1 VASKETDHM
10 TTTNKPLNN
19 PLILVTGATGNTGSG
34 LIPTLLAAGARVR
47 ALVHTAGKAEALR
60 KQGAEVVVADLG
72 DPSAVDAAVA
82 GVDRIYMCLFNGPEQ
97 ATHGKNLIAA
107 ARKAGRPHVV
117 HHNASGSDRSRI
129 IRDIAEVESALRA
142 SGLPWTILRPTF
154 YLQNTMMA
162 IPTVQSHGA
171 IYLPMK
177 QGRMAMTDVRDIVDV
192 AAHVLLAPDASAHAG
207 KAYTLTTPTT
217 FTIAEFA
224 AALGGALGKAVNYVD
239 VPISA
244 ARESM
249 VGMGMD
255 PWVVDGYMELF
266 EGFSEGWGDKTS
278 TDVQKLLGRPAR
290 GLGDFVADFKGAF
303 ASQSAA

>member
-1 VASKETDHM
+1 MSTK
-10 TTTNKPLNN
+10 
-19 PLILVTGATGNTGSG
+19 PLILVTGATGHTGSG
-34 LIPTLLAAGARVR
+34 LVPALLAAGARVR
-47 ALVHTAGKAEALR
+47 ALVHSAGKAEALR
-60 KQGAEVVVADLG
+60 ALGAEVVVADLG
-72 DPSAVDAAVA
+72 DPASLDAAVA
-82 GVDRIYMCLFNGPEQ
+82 GVDRIYLCLFNGPEQ
-97 ATHGKNLIAA
+97 ANHGRNLIAA
-107 ARKAGRPHVV
+107 ARKAGRAHVV
-117 HHNASGSDRSRI
+117 HHAASGSDRSRI
-129 IRDIAEVESALRA
+129 IRHINEVESALRA

-192 AAHVLLAPDASAHAG
+192 AARVLLSPGGAHQG
-207 KAYTLTTPTT
+207 KTYTLTTPQS

-224 AALGGALGKAVNYVD
+224 SVLGAALGKPVNYVD

-255 PWVVDGYMELF
+255 AWVVDGYMELF
-266 EGFSEGWGDKTS
+266 EGFADNWGDKTS
-278 TDVQKLLGRPAR
+278 DDIQKLLGRPAR
-290 GLGDFVADFKGAF
+290 SQREFVADFKGAF
-303 ASQSAA
+303 AGAAAA

>member
-1 VASKETDHM
+1 MSQAK
-10 TTTNKPLNN
+10 
-19 PLILVTGATGNTGSG
+19 PLILVTGATGHTGSG
-34 LIPTLLAAGARVR
+34 LVPALIAAGARVR
-47 ALVHTAGKAEALR
+47 ALVRTREQAEALR
-60 KQGAEVVVADLG
+60 QKGAEPVIADLG
-72 DPSAVDAAVA
+72 KPETLSAAVA

-97 ATHGKNLIAA
+97 ANHGRNLIAA
-107 ARKAGRPHVV
+107 ARRAGRAHVV
-117 HHNASGSDRSRI
+117 HHAASGSDQSRI
-129 IRDIAEVESALRA
+129 IRHIKEVESELRA

-162 IPTVQSHGA
+162 IPTVQSQGA
-171 IYLPMK
+171 IYFPMK

-192 AAHVLLAPDASAHAG
+192 AAKILLEGGHEG
-207 KAYTLTTPTT
+207 KTYTLTTPEA

-224 AALGGALGKAVNYVD
+224 ETLSRQLGKQVQYVD

-266 EGFSEGWGDKTS
+266 EGFADNWGNKTS
-278 TDVQKLLGRPAR
+278 PDTNSLLGRPAR
-290 GLGDFVADFKGAF
+290 SHRQFCADCGSAF
-303 ASQSAA
+303 AGT

>member
-1 VASKETDHM
+1 M
-10 TTTNKPLNN
+10 TTQ

-34 LIPTLLAAGARVR
+34 LVPTLLAAGARVR
-47 ALVHTAGKAEALR
+47 ALVHSAGKAEALR

-72 DPSAVDAAVA
+72 DPRTLDAAVV
-82 GVDRIYMCLFNGPEQ
+82 GVDRIYLCLFNGPEQ
-97 ATHGKNLIAA
+97 ANHGRNLIAA
-107 ARKAGRPHVV
+107 ARESGRPHVV
-117 HHNASGSDRSRI
+117 HHAASGSDRSRI
-129 IRDIAEVESALRA
+129 IRDVNAVESALRA

-177 QGRMAMTDVRDIVDV
+177 QGRMAMTDVRDIVEV
-192 AAHVLLAPDASAHAG
+192 AAHVLLSPEGTGMRAHEG
-207 KAYTLTTPTT
+207 KTYTLTTPES
-217 FTIAEFA
+217 FTLAEFA
-224 AALGGALGKAVNYVD
+224 GALGAALGKPVNYVD

-249 VGMGMD
+249 VGMGID

-266 EGFSEGWGDKTS
+266 EGFADNWGDKTS
-278 TDVQKLLGRPAR
+278 DDTRKLLGRPAR
-290 GLGDFVADFKGAF
+290 GYREFVADYKGAF
-303 ASQSAA
+303 ASAAAA

>member
-1 VASKETDHM
+1 MLRRE
-10 TTTNKPLNN
+10 
-19 PLILVTGATGNTGSG
+19 LVGLEEELTRLAAAIATAGGEV
-34 LIPTLLAAGARVR
+34 PTLLAAGARVR
-47 ALVHTAGKAEALR
+47 ALVHTAGKADALR
-60 KQGAEVVVADLG
+60 KQGAEVVVADLS
-72 DPSAVDAAVA
+72 DPAALDAAVA

-97 ATHGKNLIAA
+97 ANHGRNLIAA

-117 HHNASGSDRSRI
+117 HHAASGSNHSRI
-129 IRDIAEVESALRA
+129 IRDIDEVESVLRA

-162 IPTVQSHGA
+162 IPTVQGHGA

-177 QGRMAMTDVRDIVDV
+177 DGRMAMTDVRDIVDV
-192 AAHVLLAPDASAHAG
+192 AAHVLLSRDGMRAHEG
-207 KAYTLTTPTT
+207 KTYALTTPES

-224 AALGGALGKAVNYVD
+224 SALGDALGKPVNYVD

-255 PWVVDGYMELF
+255 PWIVDGYMELF
-266 EGFSEGWGDKTS
+266 EGFAANWGDKTS
-278 TDVQKLLGRPAR
+278 TDIQTLLGRPAR
-290 GLGDFVADFKGAF
+290 GLREFVADFKGAF
-303 ASQSAA
+303 AGAAAA

>member
-1 VASKETDHM
+1 MSTK
-10 TTTNKPLNN
+10 

-34 LIPTLLAAGARVR
+34 LVPALLAAGARVR
-47 ALVHTAGKAEALR
+47 ALVHTASKAEALR

-72 DPSAVDAAVA
+72 DPSALDAAVA
-82 GVDRIYMCLFNGPEQ
+82 GVDKIYLCLFNGPEQ
-97 ATHGKNLIAA
+97 AKHGRNLLAA
-107 ARKAGRPHVV
+107 ARKAGRPHIV

-129 IRDIAEVESALRA
+129 IRDIDAIERELRA

-154 YLQNTMMA
+154 YLQNMMMA

-177 QGRMAMTDVRDIVDV
+177 DGRMAMTDVRDIVDV
-192 AAHVLLAPDASAHAG
+192 AAHVLLAPTGAHEG
-207 KAYTLTTPTT
+207 KAYTLTTPET

-224 AALGGALGKAVNYVD
+224 TALGAELGKTVTYVP

-266 EGFSEGWGDKTS
+266 EGFADNWGNKTS
-278 TDVQKLLGRPAR
+278 SDTEKLLGRPAR
-290 GLGDFVADFKGAF
+290 GLRGFVADFKAYF
-303 ASQSAA
+303 ANNAAA

>member
-1 VASKETDHM
+1 MSTQ
-10 TTTNKPLNN
+10 

-34 LIPTLLAAGARVR
+34 LVPTLLAAGARVR
-47 ALVHTAGKAEALR
+47 ALVHTASKAEALR

-72 DPSAVDAAVA
+72 DAAALDAAVA
-82 GVDRIYMCLFNGPEQ
+82 GVERIYLCLFNGPEQ
-97 ATHGKNLIAA
+97 ASHGRNLLAA
-107 ARKAGRPHVV
+107 ARRAGRPHVV
-117 HHNASGSDRSRI
+117 HHAASGSDRSRI
-129 IRDIAEVESALRA
+129 IRDINEVESVLRA

-192 AAHVLLAPDASAHAG
+192 AAHVLLSPSTDAHAG
-207 KAYTLTTPTT
+207 KTYTLTTPET

-224 AALGGALGKAVNYVD
+224 SALGASLGKPVNYVD
-239 VPISA
+239 VPLSA

-266 EGFSEGWGDKTS
+266 EGFAENWGDKTS
-278 TDVQKLLGRPAR
+278 DDIRKLLGRPAR
-290 GLGDFVADFKGAF
+290 GLREFVTDFKGAF
-303 ASQSAA
+303 VGTAAA

>member
-1 VASKETDHM
+1 MNTK
-10 TTTNKPLNN
+10 

-34 LIPTLLAAGARVR
+34 LVPTLLAAGARVR
-47 ALVHTAGKAEALR
+47 ALVRTANKAEALR

-72 DPSAVDAAVA
+72 DPSALDAVVA
-82 GVDRIYMCLFNGPEQ
+82 GVDKIYLCLFNGPEQ
-97 ATHGKNLIAA
+97 ANHGRNLLAA
-107 ARKAGRPHVV
+107 ARKAGRPHIV

-129 IRDIAEVESALRA
+129 IRHINEIESELRA

-154 YLQNTMMA
+154 YLQNMMMA

-177 QGRMAMTDVRDIVDV
+177 DGRMAMTDVRDIVDV
-192 AAHVLLAPDASAHAG
+192 AAHVLTAPTSAHDG
-207 KAYTLTTPTT
+207 KTYELTTPET

-224 AALGGALGKAVNYVD
+224 TALGAELGKPVNYLP

-266 EGFSEGWGDKTS
+266 EGFADNWGDKTS
-278 TDVQKLLGRPAR
+278 SDTLNLLGRAAR
-290 GLGDFVADFKGAF
+290 GLRGFVADFKGYF
-303 ASQSAA
+303 AGNAAA

>member
-1 VASKETDHM
+1 M
-10 TTTNKPLNN
+10 TNQ

-34 LIPTLLAAGARVR
+34 LVPALLAAGARVR

-60 KQGAEVVVADLG
+60 KQGAEVVVADLS
-72 DPSAVDAAVA
+72 DPAALDVAVA

-97 ATHGKNLIAA
+97 ANHGRNLIAA
-107 ARKAGRPHVV
+107 ARKAGRPHIV
-117 HHNASGSDRSRI
+117 HHAASGSDRSRI
-129 IRDIAEVESALRA
+129 IRDIDEVESVLRA

-162 IPTVQSHGA
+162 IPTVQGHGA

-192 AAHVLLAPDASAHAG
+192 AAHVLLSPEGMRAHEG
-207 KAYTLTTPTT
+207 KTYTLTTPET
-217 FTIAEFA
+217 FTIADFA
-224 AALGGALGKAVNYVD
+224 GALGAAIGKPVSYVD

-244 ARESM
+244 ARDSM

-255 PWVVDGYMELF
+255 PWIVDGYMELF
-266 EGFSEGWGDKTS
+266 EGFADNWGDKTS
-278 TDVQKLLGRPAR
+278 SDIQKLLGRPAR
-290 GLGDFVADFKGAF
+290 GLREFVADFKGAF
-303 ASQSAA
+303 AGAAAA

>member
-1 VASKETDHM
+1 M
-10 TTTNKPLNN
+10 TNQ

-34 LIPTLLAAGARVR
+34 LVPTLLAAGARVR
-47 ALVHTAGKAEALR
+47 ALVHNAGKAEALR
-60 KQGAEVVVADLG
+60 QQGAEVVVADLG
-72 DPSAVDAAVA
+72 DPAALDAAVA
-82 GVDRIYMCLFNGPEQ
+82 GVDRIYLCLFNGPEQ
-97 ATHGKNLIAA
+97 ANHGRNLIAA

-117 HHNASGSDRSRI
+117 HHAASGSDRSRI
-129 IRDIAEVESALRA
+129 IKHIDEVEGVLRA

-171 IYLPMK
+171 MYLPMK

-192 AAHVLLAPDASAHAG
+192 AAHVLLSRAGAHEG
-207 KAYTLTTPTT
+207 KTYTLTTPET

-224 AALGGALGKAVNYVD
+224 SALGAALGKPVSYVD

-266 EGFSEGWGDKTS
+266 EGFADDWGNKTS
-278 TDVQKLLGRPAR
+278 ADVQDLLGRPAR
-290 GLGDFVADFKGAF
+290 GLLEFVADFKGAF
-303 ASQSAA
+303 LGKAAA

>member
-1 VASKETDHM
+1 MNTK
-10 TTTNKPLNN
+10 

-34 LIPTLLAAGARVR
+34 LVPTLLAAGARVR
-47 ALVHTAGKAEALR
+47 ALVHTANKAEALR

-72 DPSAVDAAVA
+72 DPSALDAVVA
-82 GVDRIYMCLFNGPEQ
+82 GVDKIYLCLFNGPEQ
-97 ATHGKNLIAA
+97 ANHGRNLLAA

-129 IRDIAEVESALRA
+129 IRDINVIESELRA
-142 SGLPWTILRPTF
+142 SRLPWTILRPTF
-154 YLQNTMMA
+154 YLQNMMMA

-177 QGRMAMTDVRDIVDV
+177 DGRMAMTDVRDIVDV
-192 AAHVLLAPDASAHAG
+192 AAHVLMAPTSAHDG
-207 KAYTLTTPTT
+207 KTYELTTPET

-224 AALGGALGKAVNYVD
+224 TALGAELGKPVNYVP

-266 EGFSEGWGDKTS
+266 EGFADNWGDKTS
-278 TDVQKLLGRPAR
+278 NDIQTLLDRPAR
-290 GLGDFVADFKGAF
+290 GLHGFVADFKGYF
-303 ASQSAA
+303 ADNAAA